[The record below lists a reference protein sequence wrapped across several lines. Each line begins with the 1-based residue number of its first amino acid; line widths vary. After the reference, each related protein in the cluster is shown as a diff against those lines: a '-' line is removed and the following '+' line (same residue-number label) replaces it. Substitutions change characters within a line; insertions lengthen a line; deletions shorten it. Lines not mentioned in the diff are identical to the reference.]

1 MPRRPRDEGFTV
13 VEVMVAMTVF
23 AIIAAS
29 VLSAVL
35 TAQSIARSDR
45 ARVTAANLAARE
57 LEITRS
63 QFESAVAG
71 PRTVA
76 TGLVTNPNPLPG
88 GTAGSALVVDG
99 LSYTVKRT
107 SAWQSQAA
115 ATGACDGGANGQL
128 AYLRVSVTV
137 SWPTMRGTAP
147 VTSSTLL
154 TPTVGTYAS
163 GTGHVKVQV
172 ADQLGV
178 PLEDLTVTLTGTSGS
193 VTQQTGSDGCAYFAF
208 LTPGDYTAKLST
220 PGYVDNTWDPAPTQS
235 LTVTA
240 NTVQSVTFAYARA
253 ATLSL
258 DFATTAGFSAPTATP
273 ITVYNTGLASSTRT
287 KVVTG
292 TGIPRVFTLWPY
304 PDGVVAW
311 AGSCLDADPQSYL
324 LGTRPN
330 PVVTNPGA
338 TTTGSVKTGAAT
350 IKVTTLTGTPIVG
363 ATVVAV
369 HAVDSACPGPVTDPV
384 DGGTRGSVLTV
395 PTVTDATGTV
405 RAALPFGTWTFKV
418 IGKQPVLLWPSATL
432 ASTALTPASVAA
444 VVK

>member
-1 MPRRPRDEGFTV
+1 MPRRPRDEGFTL
-13 VEVMVAMTVF
+13 VEVVVAMTS
-23 AIIAAS
+23 IAVIATA
-29 VLSAVL
+29 VLSTII

-63 QFESAVAG
+63 QFESAVSG
-71 PRTVA
+71 PRTIA

-88 GTAGSALVVDG
+88 GTAGASLVVDG
-99 LSYTVKRT
+99 LAYTVKRS
-107 SAWQSQAA
+107 SAWQSLAA
-115 ATGACDGGANGQL
+115 ANGACDGGANGQL
-128 AYLRVSVTV
+128 AYLRVTVTV
-137 SWPTMRGTAP
+137 SWARMRGTAP

-172 ADQLGV
+172 ADQLGQ
-178 PLEDLTVTLTGTSGS
+178 PQEDLTVTLTGASG
-193 VTQQTGSDGCAYFAF
+193 TQIQQTGSDGCAYFAF
-208 LTPGDYTAKLST
+208 LNPGDYTAKLST
-220 PGYVDNTWDPAPTQS
+220 AGYVDNAWEPSPTQS

-258 DFATTAGFSAPTATP
+258 DAATATGHSAPTAMP
-273 ITVYNTGLASSTRT
+273 LTVYNTGLTTSTRT
-287 KVVTG
+287 RIVGG
-292 TGIPRVFTLWPY
+292 TGLPRSFSLWPY

-324 LGTRPN
+324 LGTRPS
-330 PVVTNPGA
+330 PAATNPG
-338 TTTGSVKTGAAT
+338 TTTTATVRTAAAQ

-369 HAVDSACPGPVTDPV
+369 HAVDAGCPGPVTDPV
-384 DGGTRGSVLTV
+384 DGGTRGSVLTL
-395 PTVTDATGTV
+395 PTTTDSTGTV
-405 RAALPFGTWTFKV
+405 RGALPFGTWTFKV
-418 IGKQPVLLWPSATL
+418 IGKQPVLLWPSTTL
-432 ASTALTPASVAA
+432 SSTAILPASLAA
-444 VVK
+444 VVR